1 MTRPPAGT
9 RGPATLR
16 AFVALAPPD
25 DAKEEL
31 ADALRPAY
39 AAHPGLRWNRI
50 EDWHITLAFLGE
62 VSLGDIQRLRT
73 PLAELAA
80 ARHSPELALRGGG
93 HFDERVLW
101 SGLDGD
107 LDALHL
113 LATDVRTRVRA
124 GGVAFPERQFRP
136 HLTLARA
143 RRHDT
148 GSVPEAATVLDGFAG
163 RRWRPPR
170 LHLVGST
177 LGNGP
182 APRRYQD
189 IAAWTLA
196 GAPEYGSAG
205 LRGG

>member
-1 MTRPPAGT
+1 MTDLPK
-9 RGPATLR
+9 PATLR

-25 DAKEEL
+25 AAKQEL
-31 ADALRPAY
+31 KDALRPAY
-39 AAHPGLRWNRI
+39 AAHAGLRWNRI

-62 VSLGDIQRLRT
+62 MSLCAVHRLR
-73 PLAELAA
+73 PALAA
-80 ARHSPELALRGGG
+80 LAAVHPSPELALRGAG

-101 SGLDGD
+101 SGLEGD
-107 LDALHL
+107 LAGLHR
-113 LATDVRTRVRA
+113 LAEAVQGQVRA
-124 GGVAFPERQFRP
+124 DGVELPERRFRP

-148 GSVPEAATVLDGFAG
+148 TSVPEAATTLTGFAG
-163 RRWRPPR
+163 RRWHPHR

-196 GAPEYGSAG
+196 GEPGP
-205 LRGG
+205 RGA